1 LFKLFNDNS
10 KLIKIVRLF
19 HILIGSCILVLIYLY
34 SKQNDQEF
42 IDVINTYINFSIYF
56 QVAMLN
62 FLCYLELRI
71 TKKEEQDFRVLLLSF
86 ISMLFTLNF
95 LSGFFL
101 FLVIWR
107 KIKYEQIKVLSELKN
122 IMKDKKILGLYL
134 LNITVIIV
142 LYLTVYQIILA

>member
-1 LFKLFNDNS
+1 MFKLFNDNS